1 MNPPEEPPHE
11 PQINQKPPIIREHVI
26 RDFRI
31 YVNTLTKAVDTI
43 RRSGLDART
52 DKVENDSFIRYTVI
66 IPKEKRKEKPKAE
79 QLRFDL

>member
-1 MNPPEEPPHE
+1 MNPPEEE
-11 PQINQKPPIIREHVI
+11 PQPSFAQKPPIIREHVI

-43 RRSGLDART
+43 RRSGLDARA

-66 IPKEKRKEKPKAE
+66 IPKEKRKERQKAE

>member
-1 MNPPEEPPHE
+1 MNPPEEPHHE